1 MIGERG
7 LRPKLKIAIV
17 GIEER
22 KSMSNKFL
30 LAISMSALLTGAGL
44 AFSRPGDFAGQKQR
58 PKAKAAKQEAEAQ
71 GEEEEKSAEQ
81 QAKLASQA
89 RIKKE
94 QAQEIALKRAPGIVE
109 SGELER
115 EHGKLVYSFDIR
127 NSKGT
132 IDEVQVSAITG
143 KIVRVEHET
152 KAQEEAEKKQ
162 DEKNG
167 KH

>member
-1 MIGERG
+1 
-7 LRPKLKIAIV
+7 
-17 GIEER
+17 
-22 KSMSNKFL
+22 MSKKFL
-30 LAISMSALLTGAGL
+30 LAIFMSALLTGAGL
-44 AFSRPGDFAGQKQR
+44 AFAKPAVLAGQKQK
-58 PKAKAAKQEAEAQ
+58 PKAAR
-71 GEEEEKSAEQ
+71 EEKVEKGEHGEKEESAEQ

-89 RIKKE
+89 RITKA
-94 QAQEIALKRAPGIVE
+94 QAQEIALRRAPGTVE

-143 KIVRVEHET
+143 KIARVEHET

-162 DEKNG
+162 DEKKG

>member
-1 MIGERG
+1 MRQ
-7 LRPKLKIAIV
+7 
-17 GIEER
+17 
-22 KSMSNKFL
+22 KFL
-30 LAISMSALLTGAGL
+30 LAIFMSVLLTGAGL
-44 AFSRPGDFAGQKQR
+44 AFATPAEFAGQKQKH
-58 PKAKAAKQEAEAQ
+58 KAKAEKEEAEEQ
-71 GEEEEKSAEQ
+71 GEEEEESAEQ

-89 RIKKE
+89 RITKE
-94 QAQEIALKRAPGIVE
+94 QAQEIALKRAAGTVE

-152 KAQEEAEKKQ
+152 RAQEEAEKRQ
-162 DEKNG
+162 DEKKG

>member
-1 MIGERG
+1 
-7 LRPKLKIAIV
+7 
-17 GIEER
+17 
-22 KSMSNKFL
+22 MSKKFL
-30 LAISMSALLTGAGL
+30 LAIFMSVLLTGAGL
-44 AFSRPGDFAGQKQR
+44 AFAKPAVSAGQKHK
-58 PKAKAAKQEAEAQ
+58 PKAEKEEKEEAGEH
-71 GEEEEKSAEQ
+71 GEEEESAEQ

-89 RIKKE
+89 KITKE
-94 QAQEIALKRAPGIVE
+94 QAQEIALQRAPGTVE

-152 KAQEEAEKKQ
+152 KAQEEAEKRK
-162 DEKNG
+162 DEKRG